1 MTVSTTTSRVR
12 YEGDGATSVFPVPF
26 KFVDNAHVKVTLR
39 DAASQETPWSEGSQ
53 YALSGAGGDSGG
65 SLTVLTDPVDHR
77 PRAGE
82 VLVIALELPFTQDK
96 AFPLGGAFPTT
107 QVEEGLDL
115 AALRDAQLA
124 AFDARAFSVPAT
136 DAQVGGLELPIDSL
150 RAGRYLGFDAA
161 GKPALLAGTAEAADV
176 SDKTVLPS
184 GAASARSLADLF
196 GLGALTAENVKL
208 HGAKGDLV
216 EKTDG
221 TVTDGSAVLSSASI
235 AFDSDDVGKVVW
247 VEAAATTGK
256 AISAIANGPADAAW
270 QWDASA
276 DSYVDETGDFNDSGA
291 GDVDPFPA
299 AEAVGDRFY
308 IGHIQTFDQVTITIS
323 TAGVGGVVQWKYW
336 DGSAWQN
343 LAVTDNTSGFTAA
356 PGSHTVTFT
365 PPVDWATTQ
374 LNSAINGRRLY
385 YIAAEVTTVYT
396 TNPVLSQGVLDGGR
410 IRITSILHLVEP
422 LQSVSIKGVAGTV
435 EANGTWQVER
445 IDNDVLDLIGPS
457 FRNAYVSGGTVHGRL
472 ETTIAA
478 VAGGAATLAA
488 PAGASI
494 VGSAAFGY
502 GTDDTAAIQSALDTG
517 KAVVVPDGNYLASQ
531 IVVQTD
537 GQKLLGMGG
546 RLVALPAALHSFN
559 NTGFVQV
566 AANFVE
572 VAGLYIDNPTEQN
585 KKSTSWPDAFR
596 YGIEVRGFQANV
608 HNNTVRRFLHGIG
621 VLFSGSGGS
630 FSGPEFAHNIV
641 ANNIVWD
648 NLGAGSGRDQME
660 GIQGEDA
667 GDGIVSWGALTVIEG
682 NIVHVKEGH
691 DARIGI
697 HVESL
702 SDRHD
707 PVDFGA
713 MYADRGA
720 VIANNIVLGAGVDAR
735 NGRWRRGIVSE
746 GVKEVSIT
754 SNLVYGGGWWGIAV
768 IIGGSDPEG
777 KGNFSIV
784 GNQVYWSR
792 PAVDLAGDNWSPARV
807 AIAVWGNTTGT
818 IANVAVADNN
828 IQNVGDLGTGI
839 RVTAFNANTKRDQI
853 RVIGNSVL
861 QRDGGVFTNS
871 FFNATQAGARELI
884 VANNV
889 LKGYL
894 VSGQALLRVQ
904 DGFER
909 LVINGNIVV
918 FEGGPTGTFK
928 CMHVDGGAG
937 VITGNHFDGGNDAV
951 HLINM
956 DRVVF
961 SGNIIENT
969 ADDGLDMFGTDPF
982 IVSDNIFQGIGGSY
996 IVNGAPGATRID
1008 ADNVKN

>member
-65 SLTVLTDPVDHR
+65 TLTVLTEPVDHR
-77 PRAGE
+77 PRSGE

-184 GAASARSLADLF
+184 GAAAARSLADLF

-208 HGAKGDLV
+208 HGARGDLA
-216 EKTDG
+216 ELADG
-221 TVTDGSAVLSSASI
+221 TVTDGSAVLSSAGVT
-235 AFDSDDVGKVVW
+235 FDSDDVGKAVW
-247 VEAAATTGK
+247 VEACSTAGK

-276 DSYVDETGDFNDSGA
+276 GTFVDLTDDLNDAGGA
-291 GDVDPFPA
+291 DVEPFPA
-299 AEAVGDRFY
+299 TEAVGDVFY
-308 IGHIQTFDQVTITIS
+308 LGHIQTFDKVAFDIATQGV
-323 TAGVGGVVQWKYW
+323 AGVVAWEYW
-336 DGSAWQN
+336 NGSTWTA
-343 LAVTDNTSGFTAA
+343 LTVTDGTSGFTAA
-356 PGSHTVTFT
+356 PGSHDLTFT
-365 PPVDWATTQ
+365 PPGDWATTQ

-385 YIAAEVTTVYT
+385 YIRARLTTLYT

-410 IRITSILHLVEP
+410 IRITSPLHLVEP

-457 FRNAYVSGGTVHGRL
+457 FRNAYVSGGTIHGRL

-478 VAGGAATLAA
+478 VAGGDATLAA

-494 VGSAAFGY
+494 AGSAAFGY
-502 GTDDTAAIQSALDTG
+502 GTDDTAAIQAALDTG
-517 KAVVVPDGNYLASQ
+517 KAVVVPDGNYLASALT
-531 IVVQTD
+531 ISTD
-537 GQKLLGMGG
+537 RQKLLGMGG
-546 RLVALPAALHSFN
+546 RIVALPAALHSN
-559 NTGFVQV
+559 DDALLLVE
-566 AANFVE
+566 ANFVE
-572 VAGLYIDNPTEQN
+572 VAGLYLDNPTEQN
-585 KKSTSWPDAFR
+585 TKAASWPDAVQA
-596 YGIEVRGFQANV
+596 GIRIKGFQCNI
-608 HNNTVRRFLHGIG
+608 HDNTVRRFQSGIQVVFDG
-621 VLFSGSGGS
+621 AGGS
-630 FSGPEFAHNIV
+630 FSGFEFSNNIIAHNMI
-641 ANNIVWD
+641 WE
-648 NLGAGSGRDQME
+648 NLGAGSGRDQRE
-660 GIQGEDA
+660 GIQGEDR
-667 GDGIVSWGALTVIEG
+667 GDGITSWGAQTVIKG
-682 NIVHVKEGH
+682 NIVHVKEGQ

-702 SDRHD
+702 ADRHD

-720 VIANNIVLGAGVDAR
+720 VIANNIVLGHDLDTR

-746 GVKEVSIT
+746 AVKEVSIT
-754 SNLVYGGGWWGIAV
+754 GNLVYGGGWWSIAV

-784 GNQVYWSR
+784 GNNIFWSR
-792 PAVDLAGDNWSPARV
+792 PAVDLAGDDWSPAR
-807 AIAVWGNTTGT
+807 AGIAVWGNTAGI
-818 IANVAVADNN
+818 IANVVVADNN
-828 IQNVGDLGTGI
+828 IQNIGELGTGI
-839 RVTAFNANTKRDQI
+839 RVTAFNANTKREQI

-871 FFNATQAGARELI
+871 FFNATQAGAQELI
-884 VANNV
+884 VASNIF
-889 LKGYL
+889 KGYL
-894 VSGQALLRVQ
+894 VSGQAMLRVQ

-918 FEGGPTGTFK
+918 FEGGPTGIFK
-928 CMHVDGGAG
+928 CMQVDGGSG
-937 VITGNHFDGGNDAV
+937 VITGNHFDGANDAV

-996 IVNGAPGATRID
+996 IVNGTPSATRID